1 MKLINVVVE
10 TAAGSAV
17 KYHYEAASGFFLAK
31 KLLPAGLSFPY
42 DFGFIPGT
50 RGDDGDP
57 LDILLISEF
66 ISYPGVMYQCRLI
79 GCFKALQQEKRS
91 KKKIRN
97 DRLIAIPDISVAY
110 RHITALT
117 QMPQEIIAQL
127 RNFFIWYNQEEG
139 KQFEVKQV
147 CGAAEAMRLVNDGF
161 YEH

>member
-1 MKLINVVVE
+1 MKLIHVVVE
-10 TAAGSAV
+10 TVAGSAI
-17 KYHYEAASGFFLAK
+17 KYHYESASGFFLAK
-31 KLLPAGLSFPY
+31 KLLPAGLRFPY

-50 RGDDGDP
+50 MGEDGDP

-66 ISYPGVMYQCRLI
+66 TSYPGTMFRCRVI

-97 DRLIAIPDISVAY
+97 DRLVAIPDISVAY

-117 QMPQEIIAQL
+117 QMPQNIIAQL
-127 RNFFIWYNQEEG
+127 KNFFIWYNQEQG
-139 KQFEVKQV
+139 KRFEIKQV
-147 CGAAEAMRLVNDGF
+147 CDAAEAMRLITDSF